1 MAAWGRRCAGRAW
14 RKIWLTAPNGTV
26 YALEQGKAM
35 KALGASLFRDTA
47 HGNANKE
54 IIDAIRAPENYL
66 VSNQRGYD
74 VTQDYLQAD
83 DWRYR

>member
-1 MAAWGRRCAGRAW
+1 MTAWGKRYVGRAW
-14 RKIWLTAPNGTV
+14 GKIWLTTQEETV
-26 YALEQGKAM
+26 YALEKGKAM

-47 HGNANKE
+47 YGNANKK
-54 IIDAIRAPENYL
+54 IDAIRAPENYL

-74 VTQDYLQAD
+74 VTQDYLQVD

>member
-1 MAAWGRRCAGRAW
+1 
-14 RKIWLTAPNGTV
+14 
-26 YALEQGKAM
+26 M

-47 HGNANKE
+47 YGNANKE

-74 VTQDYLQAD
+74 VTQDYLQVD